1 MVFLHYNRTFI
12 NPLWHPK
19 VLHFQ
24 AESTVQG
31 EDPAWSVNFHYY
43 GPPNEIK
50 RSELQ
55 INELQGSDI
64 ESSAE
69 GKIKMQMKP
78 NRWH

>member
-1 MVFLHYNRTFI
+1 MVFLHPNRTFI
-12 NPLWHPK
+12 NPLRHPE
-19 VLHFQ
+19 VPHFQ

-31 EDPAWSVNFHYY
+31 QDPAWSVNFHFY

-55 INELQGSDI
+55 INPLQGSDI
-64 ESSAE
+64 ELSEE
-69 GKIKMQMKP
+69 GTIKVQMKP